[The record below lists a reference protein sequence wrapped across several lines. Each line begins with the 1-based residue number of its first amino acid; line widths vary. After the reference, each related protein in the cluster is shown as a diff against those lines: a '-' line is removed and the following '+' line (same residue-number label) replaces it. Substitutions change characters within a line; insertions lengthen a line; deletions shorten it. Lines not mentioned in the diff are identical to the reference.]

1 MSWRLPVNDQVPVK
15 VRISPGVAGAAA
27 GVGGWPQ
34 APARS
39 TVTSASP
46 RQQWP
51 VDVLTGQRILESPA
65 QEDLQAGTPR
75 PTETGTGGTPMSGNI
90 SAFPTVGTVYAAP
103 RRQTTIRSQ
112 L

>member
-15 VRISPGVAGAAA
+15 VRISPGVAGAAT

-46 RQQWP
+46 RQKWP
-51 VDVLTGQRILESPA
+51 VDVLTGQRIRESPP
-65 QEDLQAGTPR
+65 QEDLQGGMPR
-75 PTETGTGGTPMSGNI
+75 PTETATGGAPMSDNN
-90 SAFPTVGTVYAAP
+90 SAFPTVGTVDAAP
-103 RRQTTIRSQ
+103 RQQPTIRSQ